1 MIDLILSALLLI
13 VGFVLLVKGADVLV
27 EGASSLAQRWSVSEI
42 AIGLTIVAFG
52 TSAPELAV
60 NIFASLQGR
69 NGITFGN
76 IIGSNIV
83 NILLIL
89 GIAGVIYPIKTEKNT
104 VWKEIPFALLSA
116 VVLLVL
122 CNDLVLNRD
131 ANEAISQSDAIILLL
146 FFITFLSYI
155 FGISRVESNDTLSVN
170 IMSGLK
176 MSVYMIMG
184 LVGLFV
190 GGKLVVE
197 SSVKIAKWFAVSEN
211 LIGLTVVAVGTSL
224 PELFTSAVAAYKRK
238 SDIAIGNIV
247 GSNIF
252 NIFFIMGVSALINPV
267 HFQATLNIDLLVL
280 IGASFMLFI
289 TMFTGEKRSLDRWEA
304 ILFIVCY
311 GAYVVFLFTRR

>member
-1 MIDLILSALLLI
+1 
-13 VGFVLLVKGADVLV
+13 LV
-27 EGASSLAQRWSVSEI
+27 EGSSSLALKFSISEL

-52 TSAPELAV
+52 TSTPELAV
-60 NIFASLQGR
+60 NVFASIQGR
-69 NGITFGN
+69 DEITFGN

-122 CNDLVLNRD
+122 CNDLVLNGD
-131 ANEAISQSDAIILLL
+131 AHEAISQSDGIILLL

-155 FGISRVESNDTLSVN
+155 FGISKVESKDTLKVK
-170 IMSGLK
+170 IMSGVK
-176 MSVYMIMG
+176 MSLYIIMG
-184 LVGLFV
+184 LVGLIV
-190 GGKLVVE
+190 GGKMVVE
-197 SSVKIAKWFAVSEN
+197 SSVSIAMGFAVSEK
-211 LIGLTVVAVGTSL
+211 LIGLTIVAVGTSL

-238 SDIAIGNIV
+238 SDIAIGNVV

-252 NIFFIMGVSALINPV
+252 NIFFIMGISALITPC
-267 HFQATLNIDLLVL
+267 HFQSALNVDLLILWV
-280 IGASFMLFI
+280 ASILLFI

-304 ILFIVCY
+304 IFFIVFY
-311 GAYVVFLFTRR
+311 GAYVVYLFIRK